1 MEVKI
6 KLMCTTTK
14 FTHEGQTI
22 HYKVIKKMKNK
33 NLNTF
38 VRNDGENDHVHVL
51 FYLSLYLCGK
61 KEKK

>member
-1 MEVKI
+1 VEI
-6 KLMCTTTK
+6 KPRYTTIK

-22 HYKVIKKMKNK
+22 PYKVTKKMKNK

-51 FYLSLYLCGK
+51 FYPSLYLCGK